1 MLRSP
6 VAVALQSRCNDRVLN
21 KKGNGA
27 ATLSPAREEAAVRAR
42 YPDFEGYIERDGVKV
57 GYEVF
62 GQGEPA
68 IVFAPIDAIVHSRA
82 WKAQVPYLAR
92 SSRVVTIDPRGNG
105 RSDRPRSAAAYA
117 DTEFV
122 ADTIAVMD
130 AAGIDRAVLVGLCS
144 SGWRAVLT
152 AALHPDRVLGIVNV
166 ASWAPFLTPPLP
178 ARVQYDFEQVYDTD
192 DGWAKDTRQYWL
204 RDWRGYTEFFF
215 GELLS
220 EPHSTKQHEDC
231 VGWAA
236 ETDAETM
243 LLHDDAPLSSSSRAE
258 TEAIL
263 ERVQCPL
270 LAIHGQGD
278 RCQPWARSA
287 RVAELAG
294 GELLLLDGAGHLP
307 QAREPVVVN
316 RAIRD
321 FADRFRSS
329 ADRHA
334 QRTWTRPLNRPK
346 RILYM
351 SSPIGLGHARRDL
364 AIADELRALR
374 PGLEVHWLA
383 QHPVTELLT
392 RRSELIHPASQFLA
406 SESGHVESE
415 AAEHDLHAFQAVR
428 SMDEILVNNFMVF
441 ADLVE
446 REHFDLWVGDEA
458 WDVDYF
464 LHENPELKRAPYA
477 WLTDFVGWLPMA
489 DGGDRERALTADYNA
504 EMIEQIERFP
514 RLRDR
519 ACFVGNPADVVPDE
533 FGAGLPLIG
542 DWVGQNFAFSGYIS
556 GFDPAELADR
566 DGVRA
571 ELGYQPDEKVCVVT
585 VGGSGVGSDLL
596 RRVIAAFPAAKR
608 LVPELRLVVV
618 AGPRIDPAV
627 LPAADGLDI
636 RGYVHDLYR
645 HLAVCDLAVVQG
657 GLTTTMELT
666 ASRRPF
672 IYVPLRHHFEQNFHV
687 RHRLAQYGAGRCLD
701 YDDATPDGL
710 AAAIAAE
717 IGREVSYKPVE
728 TDGAARAAAF
738 LAELI

>member
-1 MLRSP
+1 
-6 VAVALQSRCNDRVLN
+6 
-21 KKGNGA
+21 
-27 ATLSPAREEAAVRAR
+27 VRAR
-42 YPDFEGYIERDGVKV
+42 YPDVEGFVERDGVKV

-68 IVFAPIDAIVHSRA
+68 IVFAPINGIVHSRA
-82 WKAQVPYLAR
+82 WKGQVPYLAR

-122 ADTIAVMD
+122 ADIIAVMD
-130 AAGIDRAVLVGLCS
+130 AAAIQRAVLVGLCS
-144 SGWRAVLT
+144 SSWSSVLT
-152 AALHPDRVLGIVNV
+152 AALHPERVLGIV
-166 ASWAPFLTPPLP
+166 SISTWAPHLTAPLP
-178 ARVQYDFEQVYDTD
+178 ARVQFDFDQVYDTD
-192 DGWAKDTRQYWL
+192 EGWAKETRDYWL

-215 GELLS
+215 GELLP

-231 VGWAA
+231 VAWAA
-236 ETDAETM
+236 ETDAETT
-243 LLHDDAPLSSSSRAE
+243 LPQVEGPLSSSSTAE

-263 ERVQCPL
+263 DRVRCPL
-270 LAIHGQGD
+270 LAIHGRDD
-278 RCQPWARSA
+278 RCVPIEGSA
-287 RVAELAG
+287 RIADLTA
-294 GELLLLDGAGHLP
+294 GELLILEGAGHVP

-321 FADRFRSS
+321 FADRLRPAS
-329 ADRHA
+329 AR
-334 QRTWTRPLNRPK
+334 QRERVWTRPLNRPK
-346 RILYM
+346 RVLYM

-364 AIADELRALR
+364 AIADELRKLR

-383 QHPVTELLT
+383 QHPVTELLR
-392 RRSELIHPASQFLA
+392 RRSELIHPASAFLA
-406 SESGHVESE
+406 SESGHIESE
-415 AAEHDLHAFQAVR
+415 ADEHDLHAFQALR
-428 SMDEILVNNFMVF
+428 RMDEILLSNFMVF

-477 WLTDFVGWLPMA
+477 WFTDFVGWLPMP
-489 DGGDRERALTADYNA
+489 DGGAREQELTRDYNA
-504 EMIEQIERFP
+504 EMIEQIARFP
-514 RLRDR
+514 RLRDL
-519 ACFVGNPADVVPDE
+519 ACFVGNPRDVVPDQ
-533 FGAGLPLIG
+533 FGDGLPVIG
-542 DWVGQNFAFSGYIS
+542 DWVAHNFEFSGYIS
-556 GFDPAELADR
+556 GFDSADFA
-566 DGVRA
+566 DTDAIRA
-571 ELGYQPDEKVCVVT
+571 ELGYAADEKVCVVT

-596 RRVIAAFPAAKR
+596 RRAVAAFPVAKR
-608 LVPELRLVVV
+608 LVPELRMVVV
-618 AGPRIDPAV
+618 TGPRIDRLS
-627 LPAADGLDI
+627 LPAADGLDV

-645 HLAVCDLAVVQG
+645 HLAVCDVAVVQG

-666 ASRRPF
+666 ASGRPF

-701 YDDATPDGL
+701 YDKATAEGL

-717 IGREVSYKPVE
+717 IERPVRYEPVE
-728 TDGAARAAAF
+728 NDGAARAAAS